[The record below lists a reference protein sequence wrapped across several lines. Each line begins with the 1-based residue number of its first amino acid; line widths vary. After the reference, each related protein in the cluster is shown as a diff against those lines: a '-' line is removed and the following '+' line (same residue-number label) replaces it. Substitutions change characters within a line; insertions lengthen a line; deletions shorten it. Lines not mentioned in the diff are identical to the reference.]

1 MTPAR
6 YKSPFEIVT
15 EKHQMNR
22 LRNAVIACALLL
34 ASCLVVFGLTEA
46 TVRLFF
52 PVTMQPRFVRDSG
65 FGIRD
70 NQPNVRTRH
79 YDPRD
84 YEVRISTNS
93 DGLRGTRE
101 YGRSPASGT
110 RRIAFLGDSFVFGY
124 GCNDN
129 QVVSA
134 VLENLLNGA
143 TTGTGRWEVPNFGV
157 SGYGQAEELVLYRNK
172 VRRYK
177 PDASVLFYFDNDI
190 GNNAVAGIFALG
202 KDGEVEPTG
211 KSFLPGIAVQEWMLY
226 KIPMLQWLFEHS
238 QAWNLVRN
246 RLSSLVQRRM
256 LKKVNLKYHTDT
268 TPEARSLTRALLLEL
283 ASEVKQD
290 GSRFIVVVIPM
301 PDLSSNFPFSRGELQ
316 ATGMTVLDGRNFL
329 SKEDYYPH
337 DGHWKP
343 SGHRKAA
350 EVLRSLFTS
359 GEYFNNARTA
369 MRKQ

>member
-1 MTPAR
+1 
-6 YKSPFEIVT
+6 
-15 EKHQMNR
+15 MNR
-22 LRNAVIACALLL
+22 LRNAVIASVLLL

-52 PVTMQPRFVRDSG
+52 PGTIQPRFVRDSG

-70 NQPNVRTRH
+70 NQPNVHTRH
-79 YDPRD
+79 YDPQD

-101 YGRSPASGT
+101 YSRTPALGT

-134 VLENLLNGA
+134 VLESLLNGA
-143 TTGTGRWEVPNFGV
+143 RTTGASLWEVPNFGV

-172 VRRYK
+172 VRPYH
-177 PDASVLFYFDNDI
+177 PDADVLFYFDNDI
-190 GNNAVAGIFALG
+190 GNNAVSGIFAIG
-202 KDGEVEPTG
+202 KDGGVEPTG

-226 KIPMLQWLFEHS
+226 KIPMLQWFFEHS

-256 LKKVNLKYHTDT
+256 LKKVNMKYHTDT
-268 TPEARSLTRALLLEL
+268 TPEARALTRALLLEL
-283 ASEVKQD
+283 ANEVKRD
-290 GSRFIVVVIPM
+290 GSRFIVMVIPM
-301 PDLSSNFPFSRGELQ
+301 PDLSSNFPFSGEELQ
-316 ATGMTVLDGRNFL
+316 GTGITVIDGRGFL

-350 EVLRSLFTS
+350 EALTSLFTS
-359 GEYFNNARTA
+359 GEDLNNARAA
-369 MRKQ
+369 MRHQ